1 MSEQVVT
8 RTVKIVNPQGL
19 HARPARLFVQLANS
33 FEADIEVTKDGE
45 IVDGKS
51 ILQILTLAAE
61 KGTQLILRG
70 TGPEAHAALEALAEL
85 VAAGFAEMEQE
96 ESAPEGQADQT
107 GPDASNT
114 AGAKAAP
121 PS

>member
-1 MSEQVVT
+1 MSEQSVT
-8 RTVKIVNPQGL
+8 RTVTVVNPQGL

-33 FEADIEVTKDGE
+33 FNAEIEVTKDGE

-51 ILQILTLAAE
+51 ILQILTLGAE
-61 KGTQLILRG
+61 KGTELTLRA
-70 TGPEAHAALEALAEL
+70 TGPEAPRAIDALAEL
-85 VAAGFAEMEQE
+85 VAQGFAEMNEQD
-96 ESAPEGQADQT
+96 SAAEGQADQT

-114 AGAKAAP
+114 AGAEAAP